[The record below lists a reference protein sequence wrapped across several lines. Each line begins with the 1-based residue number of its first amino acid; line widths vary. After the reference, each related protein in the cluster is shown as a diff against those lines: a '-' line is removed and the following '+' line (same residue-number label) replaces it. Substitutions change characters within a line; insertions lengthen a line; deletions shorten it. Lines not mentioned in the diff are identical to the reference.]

1 MEFSDL
7 RTEKKDLIADIMD
20 YEETLKLIDKAE
32 QLDKRLPEVAKKSNR
47 YVKELEE
54 DYPAFFDE
62 YSENTS
68 TNECLNGV
76 KEYVSEEKKSLQSK
90 LSEVNDQMK
99 NLHSEISKQDEE
111 SKTGSK
117 RSISES
123 ETDTELSSK
132 KIPRTDDNSST
143 SSDPSQSDAGS
154 L

>member
-1 MEFSDL
+1 MKLSDL
-7 RTEKKDLIADIMD
+7 RTEKKDLIADIKD

-32 QLDKRLPEVAKKSNR
+32 QLDKRLPEDAKKSNS
-47 YVKELEE
+47 YVKQLEE

-62 YSENTS
+62 DSENKS
-68 TNECLNGV
+68 TNESINGV

-99 NLHSEISKQDEE
+99 NLHSEISKEDGE

-154 L
+154 